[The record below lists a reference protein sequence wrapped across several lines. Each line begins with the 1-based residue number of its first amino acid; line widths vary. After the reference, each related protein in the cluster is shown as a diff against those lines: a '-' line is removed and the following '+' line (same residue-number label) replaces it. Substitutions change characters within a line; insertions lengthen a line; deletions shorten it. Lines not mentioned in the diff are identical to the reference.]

1 MKNLH
6 SNDDVRSLKSN
17 AHCELDNTM
26 DYIHTL
32 LLAVYNRR
40 TLQFPHVFV
49 HSSLLE
55 GDA

>member
-1 MKNLH
+1 VKSLH
-6 SNDDVRSLKSN
+6 SNDDVRSLKAN
-17 AHCELDNTM
+17 THCELDNTM

-32 LLAVYNRR
+32 LLAVYNKR